1 MKKYLIPAFL
11 IMAAAQWYL
20 PLSMI
25 RDMDQVLA
33 GGQEIRLVIR
43 PFDPADPFRGNYLQL
58 LFEHDFVEQVYDTT
72 WHAGERVFIS
82 LYEGN
87 DGLSRPVRASR
98 EKPESDTLFL
108 EGRAVYFI
116 PDAQKLYF
124 SWPFDRYY
132 VNEKAAPRM
141 EEALQN
147 LASGGSLRAWALLN
161 VSDGQAVLRDVVVE
175 GRSLRELADEMR

>member
-25 RDMDQVLA
+25 RDMDRVLA
-33 GGQEIRLVIR
+33 DGQEIRLVIR

-72 WHAGERVFIS
+72 WKPGEWVFIS
-82 LYEGN
+82 LYEGK

-98 EKPESDTLFL
+98 ERPEPGALFL
-108 EGRAVYFI
+108 EAQVVYCI

-132 VNEKAAPRM
+132 VNEEAAPRM

-147 LASGGSLRAWALLN
+147 LTAGDSLRAWALLN
-161 VSDGQAVLRDVVVE
+161 ASDGLAVLRDIVVE